1 MAALPS
7 CFLGKEILSFILMN
21 PASWVNWVPEP
32 CEPSS
37 LGFVALATNPANP
50 AKTQLLMF

>member
-1 MAALPS
+1 MAAPPS
-7 CFLGKEILSFILMN
+7 CFLAKAQLFIYFN
-21 PASWVNWVPEP
+21 
-32 CEPSS
+32 EPSS